1 MTLLRWLTFLLRF
14 LTVTPKVLPPLDL
27 FISSYTSICSTIAL
41 SSLKK
46 SDHVVVSFSIDFLSN
61 TKRDATFHR
70 IAYDYSRADWDS
82 LRDHL
87 RDVPW
92 EAIFELSASAV
103 STEL

>member
-1 MTLLRWLTFLLRF
+1 MTF
-14 LTVTPKVLPPLDL
+14 KVLPPLDL

-41 SSLKK
+41 SSLKT
-46 SDHVVVSFSIDFLSN
+46 SDHVVVSFSIDSLSN

-70 IAYDYSRADWDS
+70 IAYDYSRTDWDS

-92 EAIFELSASAV
+92 EDIFELSASAV